1 MIATSHN
8 LSNTLHT
15 LNITIH
21 DDPSLAVPLRY
32 VVFDYAIY
40 TYDGVSTPTSSLS
53 SLSAATTTSQAPST
67 TVTLSAATTTSRA
80 PFTTVTVAPARRT
93 PVGAIVGGIAGGIM
107 LLAFFLSLLF
117 CWRRRHGAFQSVRE
131 NGVSE
136 PLITQF
142 DVGGGSLSAPASGM
156 PYTQPF
162 AVRSKPPMATVT
174 VSGGESSN
182 TDNQATMRNR
192 NRTLHSRGVVLLPPG
207 YQQLSSSEKVSLSS
221 TSNSNVLGT
230 SSNNSLLPPP
240 LNARGTREEV
250 RRARQEDLDNRLRV
264 VQHNIVQL
272 EESSAGPG
280 RSVPFRR
287 QTSGEAGIIE
297 EETQMSM
304 PDMQEAI
311 RLLKEQVHILRE
323 QQQSAWA
330 LGLSNDPPPG
340 YTTMEVAMPI
350 SREASS

>member
-1 MIATSHN
+1 
-8 LSNTLHT
+8 
-15 LNITIH
+15 
-21 DDPSLAVPLRY
+21 VK
-32 VVFDYAIY
+32 
-40 TYDGVSTPTSSLS
+40 
-53 SLSAATTTSQAPST
+53 TTSPASST
-67 TVTLSAATTTSRA
+67 TVTG
-80 PFTTVTVAPARRT
+80 APARKT
-93 PVGAIVGGIAGGIM
+93 PVGAIVGGIAGGIV
-107 LLAFFLSLLF
+107 LLVLFISLPF
-117 CWRRRHGAFQSVRE
+117 CWRRRHGS
-131 NGVSE
+131 SE

-142 DVGGGSLSAPASGM
+142 DVGGDSLSVPASGM

-174 VSGGESSN
+174 MSGGESSN
-182 TDNQATMRNR
+182 NDNQAIMRNR
-192 NRTLHSRGVVLLPPG
+192 YQTLHSGGVVLYPPG
-207 YQQLSSSEKVSLSS
+207 SQQLSSSEKVSLSS
-221 TSNSNVLGT
+221 TSNSNVFGA
-230 SSNNSLLPPP
+230 SSNNRSASPLLPPP
-240 LNARGTREEV
+240 LNATGTQEEV

-280 RSVPFRR
+280 SSVPFRR
-287 QTSGEAGIIE
+287 QTSGEAAIIA

-311 RLLKEQVHILRE
+311 RLLKEQVHVLRE